1 MSCYHVNA
9 VFDGAPVCGIHF
21 DPRLLA
27 IPPADGLAIV
37 ADLLLPISYEVEQ
50 SSVRPITR
58 GDANRLIVAAREAAL
73 AYSETLGEGLSV
85 GKCFSF
91 THEDGQTWYVVA
103 DLDKDRA

>member
-1 MSCYHVNA
+1 MSCYHVYA

-21 DPRLLA
+21 DPRLLSV
-27 IPPADGLAIV
+27 PPQEGMAIV

-58 GDANRLIVAAREAAL
+58 GDANRLIAAAREEAIAHS
-73 AYSETLGEGLSV
+73 ASLGEGLSI

-91 THEDGQTWYVVA
+91 THEDGQTWYVVTE
-103 DLDKDRA
+103 LTKDQ